1 MTIVLYLRS
10 KQHQIAAWRIF
21 GAPRTKIVM
30 LIWSTLF
37 LIITCA
43 LMLGTLG
50 GIVFANLIAHYISQ
64 NSGFALP
71 VHFSETEAQFLAA
84 NLLVAML
91 IALIPSFL
99 IYRQTPITIL
109 KNIPE

>member
-1 MTIVLYLRS
+1 
-10 KQHQIAAWRIF
+10 
-21 GAPRTKIVM
+21 
-30 LIWSTLF
+30 
-37 LIITCA
+37 
-43 LMLGTLG
+43 MLGTLG

-71 VHFSETEAQFLAA
+71 VHFSETEAQFLAT

-99 IYRQTPITIL
+99 IYRQTPITNL

>member
-21 GAPRTKIVM
+21 GAPRTKIVL

-50 GIVFANLIAHYISQ
+50 GIVFAYLIAHYISQ

-71 VHFSETEAQFLAA
+71 VHFSETEA
-84 NLLVAML
+84 
-91 IALIPSFL
+91 
-99 IYRQTPITIL
+99 
-109 KNIPE
+109 